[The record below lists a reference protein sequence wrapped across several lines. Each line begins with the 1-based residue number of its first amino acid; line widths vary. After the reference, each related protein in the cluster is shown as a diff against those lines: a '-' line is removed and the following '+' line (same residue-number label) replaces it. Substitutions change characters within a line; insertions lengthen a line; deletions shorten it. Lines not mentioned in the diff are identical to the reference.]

1 MRVSPSRQRD
11 LQPLVSI
18 IIDNFNYARFVGA
31 AIDSALAQ
39 SYAPVEVMV
48 VDDGSTD
55 NSREVISSY
64 GDRVSRGLQA
74 KRRPCFGVQCRIS
87 RESRQHRDVSRRR

>member
-11 LQPLVSI
+11 LRPLVSI
-18 IIDNFNYARFVGA
+18 VIDNFNYARFVGA

-39 SYAPVEVMV
+39 SYAPVEVVV

-55 NSREVISSY
+55 HSREVISSY
-64 GDRVSRGLQA
+64 ADRVSAIFKPNGGHA
-74 KRRPCFGVQCRIS
+74 SAFNAGVW
-87 RESRQHRDVSRRR
+87 RE